1 MSRMWGLQQLSC
13 ECDSKA
19 ERQEARPVISAL
31 RNEETHSIPEGKSIK
46 LEKKSLAKILSM
58 KGVKQEGG
66 RCPSD
71 RKTLSPNI
79 FTQLADFTVKTSP
92 TIPGVSNLFP

>member
-13 ECDSKA
+13 ECDSKG
-19 ERQEARPVISAL
+19 ERQEAWLVISAL
-31 RNEETHSIPEGKSIK
+31 RNEDTHCIPEGKSIK

-58 KGVKQEGG
+58 KGAKQEGG

-71 RKTLSPNI
+71 RKMLGPH
-79 FTQLADFTVKTSP
+79 
-92 TIPGVSNLFP
+92 